1 MVKGFK
7 KMKIG
12 HAGKINKLMKKS
24 SNTEKNKASKEQI
37 EVFDYANEK
46 NENENR
52 MNTKDE
58 ILSESIKKNEEINQR
73 FNIYLSKKIKK
84 KIRDTNLRN
93 AFSFALEEY
102 TKSTFANK
110 IFDIFS
116 LRKIKLTH
124 HSL

>member
-7 KMKIG
+7 KMKTVHIW
-12 HAGKINKLMKKS
+12 KNKLK
-24 SNTEKNKASKEQI
+24 NNEKNKTSTEQN
-37 EVFDYANEK
+37 EAFDYVNEK
-46 NENENR
+46 NKNENK

-58 ILSESIKKNEEINQR
+58 ILSESIKKNDEINQG
-73 FNIYLSKKIKK
+73 FNIDLSKKIKK

-116 LRKIKLTH
+116 LKK
-124 HSL
+124 